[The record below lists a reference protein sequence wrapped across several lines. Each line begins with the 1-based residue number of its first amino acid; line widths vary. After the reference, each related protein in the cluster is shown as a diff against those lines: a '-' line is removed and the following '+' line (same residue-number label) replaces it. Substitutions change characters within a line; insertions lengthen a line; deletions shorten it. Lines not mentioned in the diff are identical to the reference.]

1 MARSTNALPET
12 MPNRTKIDIP
22 TLLAQV
28 PLFASQ
34 GPEELARLTRGTR
47 ELTATRG
54 EILFH
59 KGDQPSGFYLVVEGQ
74 IKLALTS
81 ARGNEKVV
89 DVIGAGQ
96 TFGEAV
102 MFMEATHV
110 VFAQALSDAKLLLI
124 SKAVLLGELEND
136 PQFAC
141 KMLGALSMRLHHLIA
156 DVEAYSLHSGRQ
168 RIIGYLLREHDDD
181 DVGEASELAVRLPTS
196 KGVVASRLNLTQE
209 HFSRILHEL
218 SESGLI
224 VVEGRTIR
232 IPDVARLR
240 ACD

>member
-1 MARSTNALPET
+1 MHTRTNFDLSA
-12 MPNRTKIDIP
+12 
-22 TLLAQV
+22 LLAQV
-28 PLFASQ
+28 PLFNSL
-34 GPEELARLTRGTR
+34 GDDELARLARGTR
-47 ELTATRG
+47 ELTVARG

-59 KGDQPSGFYLVVEGQ
+59 KGDAPSGFYLVLDGQ
-74 IKLALTS
+74 VKLALTS

-89 DVIGAGQ
+89 DVLGAGQ

-102 MFMEATHV
+102 MFMDATHV
-110 VFAQALSDAKLLLI
+110 VFAQALVETRLLLI
-124 SKAVLLGELEND
+124 SRAVLLGELETD
-136 PQFAC
+136 PQLAR
-141 KMLGALSMRLHHLIA
+141 KMLAALSMRLHHLIA

-168 RIIGYLLREHDDD
+168 RIIGYLLREHEDS
-181 DVGEASELAVRLPTS
+181 EADEKKELAVRLPTS

-218 SESGLI
+218 SDSGLI

>member
-1 MARSTNALPET
+1 MSNCAKL
-12 MPNRTKIDIP
+12 DIP

-28 PLFASQ
+28 PLFGSLGA
-34 GPEELARLTRGTR
+34 EELARLTRGTR
-47 ELTATRG
+47 ELTAARG

-59 KGDQPSGFYLVVEGQ
+59 KGDQPSGFYLVAEGQ

-89 DVIGAGQ
+89 DVISAGQ

-168 RIIGYLLREHDDD
+168 RIIGYLLREHDQDHEQT
-181 DVGEASELAVRLPTS
+181 GETNELAVRLPTS

-224 VVEGRTIR
+224 VVQGRTIH

-240 ACD
+240 TCD

>member
-1 MARSTNALPET
+1 MQTRTNFDTPA
-12 MPNRTKIDIP
+12 
-22 TLLAQV
+22 LLAQV
-28 PLFASQ
+28 PLFNSL
-34 GPEELARLTRGTR
+34 GDDELARLARGTR
-47 ELTATRG
+47 ELTAARG

-59 KGDQPSGFYLVVEGQ
+59 KGDAPSGFYLILDGQ
-74 IKLALTS
+74 VKLALTS

-89 DVIGAGQ
+89 DVIGPGQ

-102 MFMEATHV
+102 MFMDATHV
-110 VFAQALSDAKLLLI
+110 VFAQALVETRLLLI
-124 SKAVLLGELEND
+124 SRAVLLGELEND
-136 PQFAC
+136 PQLAR
-141 KMLGALSMRLHHLIA
+141 KMLAALSMRLHHLIA

-168 RIIGYLLREHDDD
+168 RIIGYLLREHDDSD
-181 DVGEASELAVRLPTS
+181 ADEKKELAVRLPTS

-218 SESGLI
+218 SDSGLI
-224 VVEGRTIR
+224 VVEGRTIH

>member
-1 MARSTNALPET
+1 MQTRTNFDTPA
-12 MPNRTKIDIP
+12 
-22 TLLAQV
+22 LLAQV
-28 PLFASQ
+28 PLFNSL
-34 GPEELARLTRGTR
+34 GDDELARLARGTR
-47 ELTATRG
+47 ELTAARG

-59 KGDQPSGFYLVVEGQ
+59 KGDAPSGFYLILDGQ
-74 IKLALTS
+74 VKLALTS

-89 DVIGAGQ
+89 DVIGPGQ

-102 MFMEATHV
+102 MFMDATHV
-110 VFAQALSDAKLLLI
+110 VFAQALVETRLLLI
-124 SKAVLLGELEND
+124 SRAVLLGELEND
-136 PQFAC
+136 PQLAR
-141 KMLGALSMRLHHLIA
+141 KMLAAFSMRLHHLIA

-168 RIIGYLLREHDDD
+168 RIIGYLLREHDDSD
-181 DVGEASELAVRLPTS
+181 ADEKKELAVRLPTS

-224 VVEGRTIR
+224 VVEGRTIC

>member
-1 MARSTNALPET
+1 MQTRTNF
-12 MPNRTKIDIP
+12 DIP
-22 TLLAQV
+22 ALLAQV
-28 PLFASQ
+28 PLFNSL
-34 GPEELARLTRGTR
+34 GDDELARLARGTR
-47 ELTATRG
+47 ELTAARG

-59 KGDQPSGFYLVVEGQ
+59 KGDAPSGFYLVLDGQ
-74 IKLALTS
+74 VKLALTS

-89 DVIGAGQ
+89 DVIGSGQ

-102 MFMEATHV
+102 MFMDATHV
-110 VFAQALSDAKLLLI
+110 VFAQALVETRLLLI
-124 SKAVLLGELEND
+124 SRTVLLGELEKD
-136 PQFAC
+136 PQLAR
-141 KMLGALSMRLHHLIA
+141 KMLAALSMRLHHLIA

-168 RIIGYLLREHDDD
+168 RIIGYLLREHDQDQD
-181 DVGEASELAVRLPTS
+181 HEQTGETDELAVRLPTS

-218 SESGLI
+218 SDSGLI
-224 VVEGRTIR
+224 IVEGRTIR

>member
-1 MARSTNALPET
+1 MQTRTNF
-12 MPNRTKIDIP
+12 DIP
-22 TLLAQV
+22 ALLAQV
-28 PLFASQ
+28 PLFNSL
-34 GPEELARLTRGTR
+34 GDDELARLARGTR
-47 ELTATRG
+47 ELTAARG

-59 KGDQPSGFYLVVEGQ
+59 KGDAPSGFYLVLDGQ
-74 IKLALTS
+74 VKLALTS

-89 DVIGAGQ
+89 DVIGSGQ

-102 MFMEATHV
+102 MFMDATHV
-110 VFAQALSDAKLLLI
+110 VFAQALVETRLLLI
-124 SKAVLLGELEND
+124 SRTVLLGELEKD
-136 PQFAC
+136 PQLAR
-141 KMLGALSMRLHHLIA
+141 KMLAALSMRLHHLIA

-168 RIIGYLLREHDDD
+168 RIIGYLLREHDDSD
-181 DVGEASELAVRLPTS
+181 ADEKKELAVRLPTS

-218 SESGLI
+218 SDSGLI

>member
-1 MARSTNALPET
+1 MQTRTNF
-12 MPNRTKIDIP
+12 DIP
-22 TLLAQV
+22 ALLAQV
-28 PLFASQ
+28 PLFNSL
-34 GPEELARLTRGTR
+34 GDDELARLARGTR
-47 ELTATRG
+47 ELTAARG

-59 KGDQPSGFYLVVEGQ
+59 KGDAPSGFYLVLDGQ
-74 IKLALTS
+74 VKLALTS

-89 DVIGAGQ
+89 DVIGSGQ

-102 MFMEATHV
+102 MFMDATHV
-110 VFAQALSDAKLLLI
+110 VFAQALVETRLLLI
-124 SKAVLLGELEND
+124 SRTVLLGELEKD
-136 PQFAC
+136 PQLAR
-141 KMLGALSMRLHHLIA
+141 KMLAALSMRLHHLIA

-168 RIIGYLLREHDDD
+168 RIIGYLLRDHDEN
-181 DVGEASELAVRLPTS
+181 EASEAKELAVRLPTS

-218 SESGLI
+218 SDSGLI

>member
-1 MARSTNALPET
+1 MQTRTNFDTPA
-12 MPNRTKIDIP
+12 
-22 TLLAQV
+22 LLAQV
-28 PLFASQ
+28 PLFNSL
-34 GPEELARLTRGTR
+34 GDDELARLARGTR
-47 ELTATRG
+47 ELTAARG

-59 KGDQPSGFYLVVEGQ
+59 KGDAPSGFYLILDGQ
-74 IKLALTS
+74 VKLALTS

-89 DVIGAGQ
+89 DVIGSGQ
-96 TFGEAV
+96 TFGDAV
-102 MFMEATHV
+102 MFMDATHV
-110 VFAQALSDAKLLLI
+110 VFAQALVETRLLLI
-124 SKAVLLGELEND
+124 SRAVLLGELEKD
-136 PQFAC
+136 PQLAR
-141 KMLGALSMRLHHLIA
+141 KMLAALSMRLHHLIA

-168 RIIGYLLREHDDD
+168 RIIGYLLREHDDSD
-181 DVGEASELAVRLPTS
+181 ADEKKELAVRLPTS

-218 SESGLI
+218 SDSGLI

>member
-1 MARSTNALPET
+1 MQTRTNF
-12 MPNRTKIDIP
+12 DIP
-22 TLLAQV
+22 ALLAQV
-28 PLFASQ
+28 PLFNSL
-34 GPEELARLTRGTR
+34 GDDELARLARGTR
-47 ELTATRG
+47 ELTAARG

-59 KGDQPSGFYLVVEGQ
+59 KGDAPSGFYLVLDGQ
-74 IKLALTS
+74 VKLALTS

-89 DVIGAGQ
+89 DVIGSGQ

-102 MFMEATHV
+102 MFMDATHV
-110 VFAQALSDAKLLLI
+110 IFAQALVETRLLLI
-124 SKAVLLGELEND
+124 SRTVLLGELEKD
-136 PQFAC
+136 PQLAR
-141 KMLGALSMRLHHLIA
+141 KMLAALSMRLHHLIA

-168 RIIGYLLREHDDD
+168 RIIGYLLRDNN
-181 DVGEASELAVRLPTS
+181 GSEARSVTVTVTLPTS

-218 SESGLI
+218 SDSGLI
-224 VVEGRTIR
+224 IVEGRTIR

>member
-1 MARSTNALPET
+1 MQTRTNFDTPA
-12 MPNRTKIDIP
+12 
-22 TLLAQV
+22 LLAQV
-28 PLFASQ
+28 PLFNSL
-34 GPEELARLTRGTR
+34 GDDELARLARGTR
-47 ELTATRG
+47 ELTAARG

-59 KGDQPSGFYLVVEGQ
+59 KGDAPSGFYLVLDGQ
-74 IKLALTS
+74 VKLALTS

-89 DVIGAGQ
+89 DVIGSGQ

-102 MFMEATHV
+102 MFMDATHV
-110 VFAQALSDAKLLLI
+110 VFAQALVETRLLLI
-124 SKAVLLGELEND
+124 SRAVLLGELEND
-136 PQFAC
+136 PQLAR
-141 KMLGALSMRLHHLIA
+141 KMLAALSMRLHHLIA

-168 RIIGYLLREHDDD
+168 RIIGYLLREHDDSD
-181 DVGEASELAVRLPTS
+181 ADEKKELAVRLPTS

-218 SESGLI
+218 SDSGLI

>member
-1 MARSTNALPET
+1 MQTRTNFDTPA
-12 MPNRTKIDIP
+12 
-22 TLLAQV
+22 LLAQV
-28 PLFASQ
+28 PLFNSL
-34 GPEELARLTRGTR
+34 GDDELARLARGTR
-47 ELTATRG
+47 ELTAARG

-59 KGDQPSGFYLVVEGQ
+59 KGDAPSGFYLILDGQ
-74 IKLALTS
+74 VKLALTS

-89 DVIGAGQ
+89 DVIGPGQ

-102 MFMEATHV
+102 MFMDATHV
-110 VFAQALSDAKLLLI
+110 VFAQALVETRLLLI
-124 SKAVLLGELEND
+124 SRAVLLGELEND
-136 PQFAC
+136 PQLAR
-141 KMLGALSMRLHHLIA
+141 KMLAALSMRLHHLIA

-168 RIIGYLLREHDDD
+168 RIIGYLLREHDDSD
-181 DVGEASELAVRLPTS
+181 ADEKKELAVRLPTS

-218 SESGLI
+218 SDSGLI

>member
-1 MARSTNALPET
+1 
-12 MPNRTKIDIP
+12 MPNRAPLDIP
-22 TLLAQV
+22 VRLAQV
-28 PLFASQ
+28 PLFS
-34 GPEELARLTRGTR
+34 GLGEEELVRLARGTR
-47 ELTATRG
+47 EIVAARG

-59 KGDQPSGFYLVVEGQ
+59 KGDAPLGFHLVIDGQ

-102 MFMEATHV
+102 MFMDRPHV
-110 VFAQALSDAKLLLI
+110 VFAQALTDTRLLLI
-124 SKAVLLGELEND
+124 SKTVLLGELEKD
-136 PQFAC
+136 PQFAR
-141 KMLGALSMRLHHLIA
+141 KMLAALAQRLHHLIT

-168 RIIGYLLREHDDD
+168 RIIGYLLREHED
-181 DVGEASELAVRLPTS
+181 SNTRELAVRLPTS

-218 SESGLI
+218 SENGLI

>member
-1 MARSTNALPET
+1 MS
-12 MPNRTKIDIP
+12 NRAKLDIP

-28 PLFASQ
+28 PLFGSLGA
-34 GPEELARLTRGTR
+34 EELARLTRGTR
-47 ELTATRG
+47 ELTAARG

-89 DVIGAGQ
+89 DVISAGQ

-168 RIIGYLLREHDDD
+168 RIIGYLLREHDQDQD
-181 DVGEASELAVRLPTS
+181 HEQTVETNELAVRLPTS

-224 VVEGRTIR
+224 VVQGRTIH

-240 ACD
+240 DCD

>member
-1 MARSTNALPET
+1 MSNCAKL
-12 MPNRTKIDIP
+12 DIP

-28 PLFASQ
+28 PLFGSLGA
-34 GPEELARLTRGTR
+34 EELARLTRGTR
-47 ELTATRG
+47 ELTAARG

-59 KGDQPSGFYLVVEGQ
+59 KGDQPSGFYLVAEGQ

-89 DVIGAGQ
+89 DVISAGQ

-168 RIIGYLLREHDDD
+168 RIIGYLLREHDQDQD
-181 DVGEASELAVRLPTS
+181 HEQTGETNELAVRLPTS

-224 VVEGRTIR
+224 VVQGRTIH